1 MNENVWKMLGVYMDY
16 LQEVEKHIV
25 RADGYLKNLLF
36 KMSPLYRKEY
46 GDNQDV
52 TVPLF
57 TTLFNK

>member
-1 MNENVWKMLGVYMDY
+1 MDY

-52 TVPLF
+52 AALMSCH
-57 TTLFNK
+57 